1 MCGANLGWTRS
12 WSARTD
18 PGSRAPDPASGR
30 RAPGPSAGPLLGLL
44 LTLAFPIAA
53 VPQDEPAS
61 PGPPPLT
68 WPGDAGCVVNSPEAA
83 PRPPPE
89 TAPPPPAA
97 PPPAPAPTP
106 EEWNVI
112 EAGHRFLS
120 RGFLWAVVRFDR
132 FFADERDVDL
142 PRTRSFVRW
151 RNTLAIRDDGRRSY
165 LPDIRAEAVLP
176 NFDRR
181 LERLRLR
188 LAVATTPPQ
197 AVDPLLPPVLRPSD
211 VPNRPHAGLVLS
223 PFQSLRAQTDFQTG
237 ALLQRPLGW
246 YARTR
251 FRRVQPLGEAMV
263 ARLALAGFWQTDLGF
278 GTRHELSL
286 EHPLSPW
293 LLLRLAGGSMVAQ
306 RSRGWEW
313 SSELALL
320 AAAWPRTA
328 LSLSGAALGATR
340 AGPGVEVWRVQARA
354 RHDVFRR
361 WIFLEVAP
369 EIAWSR
375 GAAGH
380 LQRASAVI
388 LRLEVQFDASSA
400 PGSARAPAPPE

>member
-1 MCGANLGWTRS
+1 M
-12 WSARTD
+12 
-18 PGSRAPDPASGR
+18 
-30 RAPGPSAGPLLGLL
+30 LGLV
-44 LTLAFPIAA
+44 LALSWPIASF
-53 VPQDEPAS
+53 PQDEPAS
-61 PGPPPLT
+61 PGPPPLAP
-68 WPGDAGCVVNSPEAA
+68 PGDARPAVSAPGTA
-83 PRPPPE
+83 PRPPSETAPPPPPE
-89 TAPPPPAA
+89 TAPPPPPETA
-97 PPPAPAPTP
+97 PPPPPETAPPPAPETAPPPGPAAAPAPAPTP
-106 EEWNVI
+106 EEWNFI
-112 EAGHRFLS
+112 DASHRFLS
-120 RGFLWAVVRFDR
+120 RGFLWAVLRFDR

-151 RNTLAIRDDGRRSY
+151 RNTLAIRDDGK
-165 LPDIRAEAVLP
+165 LPYFPDLRAEVVLP

-181 LERLRLR
+181 LDRFRLR
-188 LAVATTPPQ
+188 LAVATTPPS
-197 AVDPLLPPVLRPSD
+197 AVDPLLPPAVRPPD

-223 PFQSLRAQTDFQTG
+223 PFQSLWAQTDFQTG
-237 ALLQRPLGW
+237 ALLRRPLGW

-251 FRRVQPLGEAMV
+251 FRRVQPIGEAMV

-293 LLLRLAGGSMVAQ
+293 LLLRLAGSGMVAE

-340 AGPGVEVWRVQARA
+340 AGPGVEVWRIQARA
-354 RHDVFRR
+354 RHDIFRR
-361 WIFLEVAP
+361 WIFLEVDP
-369 EIAWSR
+369 EIVWSR
-375 GAAGH
+375 GALGH

-388 LRLEVQFDASSA
+388 LRLEVQFEGWSIPI
-400 PGSARAPAPPE
+400 PGRVRTPPE